1 MDDVEQFS
9 RTLSAIAQSGAYS
22 AKDIRQICAQEVQCC
37 EEPILWADN
46 IPYAAIR
53 TPAVRVTVYERSSDI
68 QIENRIYQNDDVL
81 IANPTFEDIDPIIE
95 KIKEFDRVVRE
106 VKSGEMD

>member
-68 QIENRIYQNDDVL
+68 QEKDCRPNSKLDSWPYRMVAFLNEVIDIFVL
-81 IANPTFEDIDPIIE
+81 AITED
-95 KIKEFDRVVRE
+95 FL
-106 VKSGEMD
+106 

>member
-9 RTLSAIAQSGAYS
+9 KALSAIAQAGAYS

-46 IPYAAIR
+46 IPYAAIH

-68 QIENRIYQNDDVL
+68 Q
-81 IANPTFEDIDPIIE
+81 E
-95 KIKEFDRVVRE
+95 KDCRPNSKLDSWPYRVVAFLNE
-106 VKSGEMD
+106 VIDIFVLAITEDFL

>member
-22 AKDIRQICAQEVQCC
+22 AKDIRQICAKEVQCC

-68 QIENRIYQNDDVL
+68 Q
-81 IANPTFEDIDPIIE
+81 E
-95 KIKEFDRVVRE
+95 KDCRSNSKLDSWPYRVVAFLNE
-106 VKSGEMD
+106 VIGIFVLAITEDFL

>member
-22 AKDIRQICAQEVQCC
+22 AKDIRLICAQEVQCC
-37 EEPILWADN
+37 DESILWADN

-68 QIENRIYQNDDVL
+68 Q
-81 IANPTFEDIDPIIE
+81 E
-95 KIKEFDRVVRE
+95 KDCRPNSKLDSWPYRVVAFLNE
-106 VKSGEMD
+106 VIDIFVLAITEDFL

>member
-9 RTLSAIAQSGAYS
+9 RAVSAIAQAGAYS

-37 EEPILWADN
+37 EEPILWVDN

-53 TPAVRVTVYERSSDI
+53 TPTVQVPVYERSSDI
-68 QIENRIYQNDDVL
+68 Q
-81 IANPTFEDIDPIIE
+81 E
-95 KIKEFDRVVRE
+95 KDYRSKSKLDSWPYRVVAFLNE
-106 VKSGEMD
+106 VIDIFVLAITEDFL

>member
-37 EEPILWADN
+37 EEAILWADN

-68 QIENRIYQNDDVL
+68 Q
-81 IANPTFEDIDPIIE
+81 E
-95 KIKEFDRVVRE
+95 KDCRPNSKLDSWPYRVVAFLNE
-106 VKSGEMD
+106 VIDIFVLAITEDFL

>member
-9 RTLSAIAQSGAYS
+9 KALNAIAQAGAYS

-37 EEPILWADN
+37 EEPILWVDN

-53 TPAVRVTVYERSSDI
+53 TPAVQVPVYERSSDI
-68 QIENRIYQNDDVL
+68 Q
-81 IANPTFEDIDPIIE
+81 E
-95 KIKEFDRVVRE
+95 KDCRPNSKLDSWPYRVVAFLNE
-106 VKSGEMD
+106 VIDIFVQAITEDFL